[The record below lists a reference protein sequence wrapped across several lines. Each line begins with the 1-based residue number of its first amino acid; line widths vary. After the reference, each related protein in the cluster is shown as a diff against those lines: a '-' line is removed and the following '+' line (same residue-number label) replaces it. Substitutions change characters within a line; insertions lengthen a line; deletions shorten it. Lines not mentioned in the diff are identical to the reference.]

1 MKSIFIVILFFLS
14 SFSDIFVKISGMI
27 FFAYFDEILLA
38 FIFINFLYQF
48 TKKEKVIKFS
58 KKITIA
64 IVLFSA
70 TTIFVGKNDSYL
82 YSFIQIL
89 IHLKLYFLIYYLYS
103 NLDIKS
109 TSKIL
114 KLFFTLIII
123 GFILN
128 LYFGENFNNYFDI
141 KNDYRANILNISGFQ
156 LNRNTLGLTLLLLA
170 ILIYKQFEKNRKKLI
185 LYITIISILILFTG
199 SRTTLMILVITSVI
213 IFYSKQ
219 SKKLKGL
226 AIIII
231 VSIIVPF
238 GYFIKDTEYIN
249 LTNSNMKQINSDG
262 GGGYIRGIMIYH
274 GFQLANQFFPFG
286 SGAATYGTVL
296 SEGSIVYKELGID
309 NYYFLKEF
317 KGVYDSNLAS
327 IVGEFGYLGLL
338 LFLILTYSIN
348 TDLELKDQS
357 NKKYILIVLLLIL
370 IYTVTAPILMSSNMT
385 IILGL
390 TIHYLI
396 NSKATYSDFSVSKLQ
411 TK

>member
-1 MKSIFIVILFFLS
+1 MKSIFIGILLFLS
-14 SFSDIFVKISGMI
+14 SFSDIFVKISGVN

-48 TKKEKVIKFS
+48 NKKQKVNRFS
-58 KKITIA
+58 KKII
-64 IVLFSA
+64 ISLVLFSA
-70 TTIFVGKNDSYL
+70 ITILVGKNGSYL
-82 YSFIQIL
+82 NSFIQIL
-89 IHLKLYFLIYYLYS
+89 IHLKLYFLIYYLDR
-103 NLDIKS
+103 NVDI
-109 TSKIL
+109 TTINKIL
-114 KLFFTLIII
+114 KLFFSLILI
-123 GFILN
+123 GFVLN
-128 LYFGENFNNYFDI
+128 LYFGENFNRYFEI

-156 LNRNTLGLTLLLLA
+156 LNRNTLGLTLLLLL

-199 SRTTLMILVITSVI
+199 SRTTLAILVITTVLL
-213 IFYSKQ
+213 FYSKQ

-231 VSIIVPF
+231 VSIIIPF
-238 GYFIKDTEYIN
+238 GYFIKDSEYIN
-249 LTNSNMKQINSDG
+249 LTNSNMKQVSSDG

-274 GFQLANQFFPFG
+274 GFQLANQFFPIG
-286 SGAATYGTVL
+286 TGAATYGTVL

-309 NYYFLKEF
+309 NYYFMEEF

-327 IVGEFGYLGLL
+327 ILGEFGYLGLF
-338 LFLILTYSIN
+338 LFLMLTSSIN

-370 IYTVTAPILMSSNMT
+370 IYTVTAPILMSSNMA
-385 IILGL
+385 IILAL

-396 NSKATYSDFSVSKLQ
+396 NSKSENYYVSVSKYQ
-411 TK
+411 I